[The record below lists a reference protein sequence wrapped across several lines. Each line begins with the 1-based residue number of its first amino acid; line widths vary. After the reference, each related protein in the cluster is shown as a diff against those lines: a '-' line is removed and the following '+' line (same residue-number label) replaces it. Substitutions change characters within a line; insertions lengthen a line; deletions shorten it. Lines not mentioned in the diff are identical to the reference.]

1 MVHSI
6 RNIEI
11 LIKSKKFHKN
21 NYLDKFN
28 LRRSARYTKNLNSGT
43 IINNDIIK
51 WVSQAMV
58 LKI

>member
-1 MVHSI
+1 MLSANPSEFKKMVHSI

-28 LRRSARYTKNLNSGT
+28 LRRSARYTKNLNS
-43 IINNDIIK
+43 
-51 WVSQAMV
+51 
-58 LKI
+58 